1 MRVRFSMSCLVLAAA
16 LVTPA
21 AMGAAELARPTT
33 VSLLEADVPAMS
45 DAQLQERLDKIKA
58 AAESDDGAALRNA
71 LGTVAI
77 SGMAVSDE
85 QVKTASEFLKALA
98 AKYPKHADLIKTN
111 LYRVENLTIGRIAPN
126 IKGEGID
133 GKSMELEQYRGKV
146 VVIDFF
152 GDW

>member
-21 AMGAAELARPTT
+21 AMGAAELARPNA
-33 VSLLEADVPAMS
+33 SLLEADVPAMT
-45 DAQLQERLDKIKA
+45 DVQLQERLDKIKA
-58 AAESDDGAALRNA
+58 AAESDDAAALRNA

-85 QVKTASEFLKALA
+85 QVKTASDFLQALA

-133 GKSMELEQYRGKV
+133 GKSMELAQYRGKV

>member
-21 AMGAAELARPTT
+21 AMGAAEMARPTA
-33 VSLLEADVPAMS
+33 SLLQADVPAMS
-45 DAQLQERLDKIKA
+45 DQQLQERLDKIKA
-58 AAESDDGAALRNA
+58 AAESDDAAGLRNA

-85 QVKTASEFLKALA
+85 QVKTASDFLKALA